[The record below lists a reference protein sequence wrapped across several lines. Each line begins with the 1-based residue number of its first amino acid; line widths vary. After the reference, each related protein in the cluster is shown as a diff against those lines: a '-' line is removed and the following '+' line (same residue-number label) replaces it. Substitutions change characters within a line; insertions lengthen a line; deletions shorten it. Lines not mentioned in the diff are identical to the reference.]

1 MNIDSIIAEWTYRLE
16 KGYPDCP
23 EDYIELRNVLRER
36 TDLSIN
42 EQDAIVRRAMGLEE
56 QEDDVESD
64 DLVSKKE
71 QQRLITYIETN
82 YKFNDQSINNL
93 DFFSIKILESEFKQ
107 QLLEIIYSNTPYYN
121 LERGDIRITG
131 NALELYNI
139 CSIVKVPNGHWS
151 ELFFAL
157 MFKGRVKGGVA
168 GDDNNIK
175 SDVELNNPKADISV
189 KSYIETTYDCGTL
202 PAGTYTKLKKFIAL
216 SELLTGIDVQT
227 ASLSTIEINKILKEL
242 ESERLQD
249 EIKEILKQEDSSFA
263 ILRNA
268 AKRIRD
274 ILGNASP
281 DYLENVIDS
290 FCNDLDN
297 TLQIAFVD
305 KIDWWALFNRNNNT
319 LFLRPSAEIYEA
331 VRCRKEYPRISN
343 AIPNFHQ
350 GKVWL
355 KGTAVGVTKKQY
367 KDE

>member
-1 MNIDSIIAEWTYRLE
+1 MNIDSIITEWTYRLE
-16 KGYPDCP
+16 KGYPDSP
-23 EDYIELRNVLRER
+23 EDYQELRNVLQEM
-36 TDLSIN
+36 TDLSDP
-42 EQDAIVRRAMGLEE
+42 EQNAIVHRAMGLTEDE
-56 QEDDVESD
+56 EDDIVITTFSE
-64 DLVSKKE
+64 KQE
-71 QQRLITYIETN
+71 LITYIESN
-82 YKFNDQSINNL
+82 YKFKEQSIDNL
-93 DFFSIKILESEFKQ
+93 DFFSFKVLESEFKQ

-139 CSIVKVPNGHWS
+139 CSVVKVPNGHWS

-157 MFKGRVKGGVA
+157 MFKGRVKGSVS

-175 SDVELNNPKADISV
+175 SDVQLNNPKADISV

-202 PAGTYTKLKKFIAL
+202 PPGAYTKLKQFIAL
-216 SELLTGIDVQT
+216 SELITGINVQT

-249 EIKEILKQEDSSFA
+249 EIKEILKQADSSFA

-268 AKRIRD
+268 SKRIQS
-274 ILGNASP
+274 ILGNTSP

-290 FCNDLDN
+290 FCDDLDN
-297 TLQIAFVD
+297 TLHIAFVD
-305 KIDWWALFNRNNNT
+305 KIDWWALFNRSNNT
-319 LFLRPSAEIYEA
+319 IFLRPSSEIYEA

-367 KDE
+367 KDNN